1 MGLLRPVGQVA
12 ATAGTPT
19 PVFTGPSSNLLTAST
34 FSITRGIATV
44 VVDNSYDSN
53 PWTPYSVG
61 SLVGL
66 YGFTTATYFNGV
78 PVRVL
83 DATPHQFRFYFAHAN
98 VNSTSDAGKCFVMPQ
113 TYRTVRLVIAED
125 AGSGKIYV
133 GDGTVSATNYDE
145 VLSLTGKTFFE
156 LDGDAIPAGRVHI
169 DTDTSTTKVQVS
181 LAY

>member
-1 MGLLRPVGQVA
+1 MGMLRPIGAVA

-19 PVFTGPSSNLLTAST
+19 PVYTGASANLLTAAS
-34 FSITRGIATV
+34 FSILKGIATIV
-44 VVDNSYDSN
+44 VANSYDSN

-83 DATPHQFRFYFAHAN
+83 DATTAKFRFYFNHAD
-98 VNSTSDAGKCFVMPQ
+98 VNSTSDAGKCFIMPP
-113 TYRTVRLVIAED
+113 TYRTVRLEIQAN
-125 AGSGKIYV
+125 AGSGIVYV
-133 GDGTVSATNYDE
+133 GDGMVSATKYITA
-145 VLSLTGKTFFE
+145 LSLAGSKWFE

-169 DTDTSTTKVQVS
+169 DTDTSTTSVQVS
-181 LAY
+181 VTY